1 MKTMYEMSAYKGKN
15 KLKSVFIFSDND
27 VVHESFLEDVNNQL
41 SSGSVPNLYAA
52 DELAKVREEARKPY
66 KQAGG
71 TLDTPDAIQEFFFNR
86 VKDNLHIAICMSPIG
101 QAFRDYCRMYPALIN
116 NTTINWFMRWPDD
129 ALTEVALKF
138 VSKLDMPNEYKTG
151 LSHLCCYSHQTVI
164 DSAALMEKEL
174 KRIFYVTPTN
184 YIELLKGFDQII
196 GAKRTQVGN
205 QITKLRNGLAKLDDA
220 RKQVEVMTAESEIKR
235 VEVSKQQK
243 ICEELA
249 ANIQKEKKI
258 ADEKQKHIEGERVII
273 EKEKVDTEKLA
284 ADAEAELKKAEPA
297 LLAAQSA
304 VESLDKNSIN
314 EIKSYANPPQDV
326 ATVMSAVMIML
337 GKEPTWLSAKK
348 ELANPK
354 FVDFI
359 MQYDKENIP
368 QKTLKAI
375 EKYTKLENFNPEFVG
390 QKSSAAGKLC
400 LWVRSIEDYAKALK
414 VVGPKREK
422 KAYAEEQLRK
432 KIEYLTSLQNEFQV
446 LADRLEELENIF
458 QKTNA
463 EMSAYKAELD
473 DLQTKI
479 DRGEQLVS
487 GLGGEKTRWEASL
500 IDLESQYDKLVG
512 DCILAAAFMS
522 YCGPFPSEYRDNLVA
537 NWKITVEHEKIPYTT
552 KFEFSEFLAGAAL
565 A

>member
-1 MKTMYEMSAYKGKN
+1 
-15 KLKSVFIFSDND
+15 
-27 VVHESFLEDVNNQL
+27 
-41 SSGSVPNLYAA
+41 
-52 DELAKVREEARKPY
+52 
-66 KQAGG
+66 
-71 TLDTPDAIQEFFFNR
+71 
-86 VKDNLHIAICMSPIG
+86 
-101 QAFRDYCRMYPALIN
+101 
-116 NTTINWFMRWPDD
+116 
-129 ALTEVALKF
+129 
-138 VSKLDMPNEYKTG
+138 
-151 LSHLCCYSHQTVI
+151 
-164 DSAALMEKEL
+164 
-174 KRIFYVTPTN
+174 
-184 YIELLKGFDQII
+184 
-196 GAKRTQVGN
+196 
-205 QITKLRNGLAKLDDA
+205 
-220 RKQVEVMTAESEIKR
+220 
-235 VEVSKQQK
+235 
-243 ICEELA
+243 
-249 ANIQKEKKI
+249 
-258 ADEKQKHIEGERVII
+258 
-273 EKEKVDTEKLA
+273 
-284 ADAEAELKKAEPA
+284 
-297 LLAAQSA
+297 
-304 VESLDKNSIN
+304 
-314 EIKSYANPPQDV
+314 
-326 ATVMSAVMIML
+326 MIML
-337 GKEPTWLSAKK
+337 QKEPTWLSAKK

-432 KIEYLTSLQNEFQV
+432 KIEYLTNLQNEFQV

-537 NWKITVEHEKIPYTT
+537 NWKITVESEKIPFTL